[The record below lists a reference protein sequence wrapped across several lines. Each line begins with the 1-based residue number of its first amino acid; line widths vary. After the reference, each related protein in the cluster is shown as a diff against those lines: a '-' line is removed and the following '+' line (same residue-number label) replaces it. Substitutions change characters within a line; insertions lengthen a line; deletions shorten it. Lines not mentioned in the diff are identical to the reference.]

1 MMENENPNS
10 AVPGHLIRGL
20 NDLKDHLALAAKF
33 RTAWGRP
40 FVVLSYAQS
49 VDGSIA
55 GPNREPIRLSGPESM
70 RLTYTIR
77 ALCDTILVGIGTVLA
92 DDPHLTVKQVPG
104 KNPQPIVLDTRL
116 RTPTASRLVQR
127 SDLRPWLFHGPE
139 VSSSRAQVMV
149 AAGAEPVSCA
159 VGADG
164 RIDLAALMQWLAGQG
179 INSLMVEG
187 GAQVITSFIRHR
199 LADVI
204 IVTIS
209 PMFLGGLP
217 AIDTRNSNGRVHF
230 DLAEAFYQGLG
241 RDLIVWGHPKWAV
254 E

>member
-1 MMENENPNS
+1 MMGNASPNS
-10 AVPGHLIRGL
+10 TAPGRCIRGL
-20 NDLKDHLALAAKF
+20 NDLKDRLAAATRF
-33 RTAWGRP
+33 RTTWDRP

-55 GPNREPIRLSGPESM
+55 GPNREPIRLSGPQSM
-70 RLTYTIR
+70 RLTYSIR
-77 ALCDTILVGIGTVLA
+77 ALCDTILVGIGTVLT
-92 DDPHLTVKQVPG
+92 DDPHLSVKQVPG
-104 KNPQPIVLDTRL
+104 KNPRPIVLDTRL
-116 RTPTASRLVQR
+116 RTPTESRLVQR
-127 SDLRPWLFHGPE
+127 SDIRPWLVHGPD
-139 VSSSRAQVMV
+139 VSSSRTRTMA

-164 RIDLAALMQWLAGQG
+164 RIDLAALMHWLAGQG

-187 GAQVITSFIRHR
+187 GAQVITSFIHHR

-204 IVTIS
+204 IVTLS

-217 AIDTRNSNGRVHF
+217 AIDTRSASGRVHF
-230 DLAEAFYQGLG
+230 DLAEVFYQGSG
-241 RDLIVWGHPKWAV
+241 RDLMVWGRPSWAV

>member
-1 MMENENPNS
+1 MIENENPNS
-10 AVPGHLIRGL
+10 PGPGHLIRSL
-20 NDLKDHLALAAKF
+20 TDLKDHLALAAKF
-33 RTAWGRP
+33 RAAWGRP

-70 RLTYTIR
+70 RLTYSIR

-116 RTPTASRLVQR
+116 RTPTESRLVQR
-127 SDLRPWLFHGPE
+127 SDLRPWLLHGPE
-139 VSSSRAQVMV
+139 ISSSRAQALI
-149 AAGAEPVSCA
+149 AAGAEPVPCT
-159 VGADG
+159 VGVDG

-179 INSLMVEG
+179 VNSLMVEG

-217 AIDTRNSNGRVHF
+217 VIHTRNSNGRVQF
-230 DLAEAFYQGLG
+230 DLAEAFYHGLG
-241 RDLIVWGHPKWAV
+241 RDLIVWGRPKWAV